1 MTGRR
6 VLLGISGGTDSA
18 YAAQLLKK
26 DGYTVE
32 GAVLKMHEYT
42 DTLAASVA
50 AKELDIPLHIV
61 DCTKAFYD
69 TVVENFLDEYQ
80 KARTPNPCIVC
91 NREVKFKFLLEYAE
105 KNGFDY
111 IATGHYAKKTEIL
124 TEDGVRYTVSRPAD
138 LSKDQTYM
146 LYRLSQEE
154 LKKLLLP
161 LAEEYKDQARLVLR
175 ENGVSAADSPDSQE
189 ICFIPDNDYAAFIKE
204 RRTVSPKGNFIDREG
219 RVLGEHNGI
228 INYTVGQ
235 RKGLGIALGARA
247 FVTDINPADNT
258 VTLDTSPKESSVVYV
273 SSVIFSGM
281 SEPKEIV
288 TKTLSVKL
296 RYRARAAEAE
306 VTFYPDG
313 RAKLLLKEPQRS
325 VTPGQSA
332 VFYEGET
339 VLAGGFID
347 GAE

>member
-1 MTGRR
+1 MTERR

-18 YAAQLLKK
+18 YAAQRLKD

-32 GAVLKMHEYT
+32 AAVLKMHEYT

-50 AKELDIPLHIV
+50 AKELGIPLHIV
-61 DCTKAFYD
+61 DCTKAFEE
-69 TVVENFLDEYQ
+69 TVVENFLDEYLV
-80 KARTPNPCIVC
+80 ARTPNPCIVC

-105 KNGFDY
+105 QNGFDY

-124 TEDGVRYTVSRPAD
+124 TDGGVRYTVSRPAD

-146 LYRLSQEE
+146 LYRLTQKE

-161 LAEEYKDQARLVLR
+161 LAEVYKDDARVALR
-175 ENGVSAADSPDSQE
+175 ENGVSAAESPDSQE
-189 ICFIPDNDYAAFIKE
+189 ICFIPDNDYVSFIEK
-204 RRTVSPKGNFIDREG
+204 RRGKVQKGSFLDREG

-247 FVTDINPADNT
+247 FVTDINPIDNT
-258 VTLDTSPKESSVVYV
+258 VTLDLSPKESSTVHLSKVV
-273 SSVIFSGM
+273 FSGM
-281 SEPKEIV
+281 PEPKEAV

-296 RYRARAAEAE
+296 RYRARAAETA

-313 RAKLLLKEPQRS
+313 HATLVLKEPQKS

-332 VFYEGET
+332 VFYDGDT
-339 VLAGGFID
+339 VVAGGFID